1 MNPEKVIIRKA
12 VVDDAYG
19 MVFVNAH
26 TRYTTYQWLMPQEA
40 LEQRIQTNSINEK
53 AQKMAERIANQTY
66 THFVAEDTETHKVV
80 GMCTYGPSRNDK
92 YPESWEIMSL
102 YLLKPYQKYGI
113 WKRLF
118 LAGVKEL
125 INLWY
130 HDMIINVVKGNDTI
144 NFYKKYGGKEV
155 EEISKPRKLLDGF
168 ILHEWVLYFDNIE
181 AIK

>member
-19 MVFVNAH
+19 IVFARSH
-26 TRYTTYQWLMPQEA
+26 TRQTTYQWLIPEEG
-40 LEQRIQTNSINEK
+40 LKRILQSIDEK
-53 AQKMAERIANQTY
+53 TPKIAEWIANQKY
-66 THFVAEDTETHKVV
+66 AYFVAEDTETHKVI
-80 GMCTYGPSRNDK
+80 GMCWYMASRNDK

-155 EEISKPRKLLDGF
+155 EERSEPRKLLDGF

-181 AIK
+181 AME

>member
-12 VVDDAYG
+12 VVEDADDMIFAR
-19 MVFVNAH
+19 AH
-26 TRYTTYQWLMPQEA
+26 TRQTTYQWLIPEEGLQKI
-40 LEQRIQTNSINEK
+40 LESIDEK
-53 AQKMAERIANQTY
+53 TPKIAEWIANQKY
-66 THFVAEDTETHKVV
+66 AYFVAEDTETHKVI
-80 GMCTYGPSRNDK
+80 GMCWYMASRNEQ

-113 WKRLF
+113 GKRLF
-118 LAGVKEL
+118 LAGVQEL
-125 INLWY
+125 VKLWY

-155 EEISKPRKLLDGF
+155 EEISKPRKLLEGF

-181 AIK
+181 AIE

>member
-12 VVDDAYG
+12 VVEDAYG
-19 MVFVNAH
+19 MAFARAH
-26 TRYTTYQWLMPQEA
+26 TRQTTYQWLIPEQGLQKI
-40 LEQRIQTNSINEK
+40 LESIDER
-53 AQKMAERIANQTY
+53 APKMAEGIEKQTY
-66 THFVAEDTETHKVV
+66 THFVAEDIETHKVV
-80 GMCTYGPSRNDK
+80 GMCCYGTSRNEQ

-113 WKRLF
+113 GKKLF

-125 INLWY
+125 ISLWY
-130 HDMIINVVKGNDTI
+130 HDMIINVLKGNDTI

-155 EEISKPRKLLDGF
+155 EERSEPRKMLDGF

-181 AIK
+181 SIE

>member
-12 VVDDAYG
+12 VVEDAYG

-26 TRYTTYQWLMPQEA
+26 TRYTTYQWLIPQEA
-40 LEQRIQTNSINEK
+40 LEQRIQTHSINEK
-53 AQKMAERIANQTY
+53 AQKMAEGIEKQTY

-80 GMCTYGPSRNDK
+80 GMCTYGPSRNEQ

-118 LAGVKEL
+118 MAWVKEL

-130 HDMIINVVKGNDTI
+130 QDMIINVLKGNDTI

-155 EEISKPRKLLDGF
+155 EERSEPRKLLDGF